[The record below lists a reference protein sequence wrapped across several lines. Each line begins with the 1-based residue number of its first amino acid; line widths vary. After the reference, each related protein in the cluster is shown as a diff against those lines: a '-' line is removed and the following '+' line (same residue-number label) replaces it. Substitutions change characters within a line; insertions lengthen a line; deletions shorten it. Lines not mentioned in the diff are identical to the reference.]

1 MSMMIRGWS
10 TWKGNWRKEV
20 RGYRSEPLSGKGH
33 ADYKK
38 RALSPLF
45 IQVFYPLNTL
55 VQTHCDCA
63 QDDDGG
69 DYHVELEHL

>member
-1 MSMMIRGWS
+1 M
-10 TWKGNWRKEV
+10 RKEV

-69 DYHVELEHL
+69 DYHVELEEMEGVNNKKIYAKGRR

>member
-1 MSMMIRGWS
+1 MPVRAASRERDTPIIKRG
-10 TWKGNWRKEV
+10 
-20 RGYRSEPLSGKGH
+20 
-33 ADYKK
+33 
-38 RALSPLF
+38 LSPLF

-69 DYHVELEHL
+69 DNHVELEEMEGANDKKIYAEGRY